1 MRLLIYIFNK
11 EIIMANIYEDKI
23 DPPQSRIEERLRR
36 IEKLIEEGGGGD
48 SPTASDEDIEHIEDT
63 VWPDQNSSDNGD
75 VGQGGGEDTDLDDEE
90 TASQDDIDSIKDGI
104 WGD

>member
-1 MRLLIYIFNK
+1 
-11 EIIMANIYEDKI
+11 MANIYEDQV

-63 VWPDQNSSDNGD
+63 VWPDQTGPD
-75 VGQGGGEDTDLDDEE
+75 VGQGGGMDEELDDEDDN
-90 TASQDDIDSIKDGI
+90 TASQDDIDGIKDGI
-104 WGD
+104 WGN

>member
-1 MRLLIYIFNK
+1 
-11 EIIMANIYEDKI
+11 MANIYEDQI

-48 SPTASDEDIEHIEDT
+48 SPTASDEDIEDIKDHT
-63 VWPDQNSSDNGD
+63 WPDEPNSNDD
-75 VGQGGGEDTDLDDEE
+75 VGQGGGSDVDDDE
-90 TASQDDIDSIKDGI
+90 TASQSDIDAIKDGI